1 MRHQVGDRLGDRYE
15 LQDPIAVGGMGE
27 VWRAV
32 DQVLGRDVAVKVLKP
47 EYTSDPG
54 FLDRFRAEAR
64 HTAALSHPNIAGVYD
79 YGETS
84 EGGRESAYLV
94 MELVPGEPL
103 SDELARQG
111 RLSAD
116 RAMDLL
122 GQAAQGLAA
131 AHAAGVVHRDVKP
144 GNLLVTPDGQVKV
157 TDFGIARAVD
167 QVPMTATGQVMGTAQ
182 YLAPEQAMGRGATPA
197 SDVYA
202 LGVVAYEAVSG
213 SRPFGG
219 DSAVAQAMA
228 HVNDTPTPLPDDVP
242 APVRAL
248 IEMAMAK
255 EASQRPADG
264 AAFAAA
270 AQQAREGRM
279 PAGAAAAG
287 AAGAAAAT
295 AATQAMDRTAVMG
308 AGDGPADAGQAGTR
322 MMPAAPP
329 AAAHGAS
336 TTSAVS
342 RTTSPGAAPRRR
354 RATGPLIAL
363 VALLLFVLVG
373 ALAASGLFGGDDPQT
388 TPPAA
393 TEPPATDPPA
403 TEPPATEP
411 PAETTPPATEPEPE
425 PEPEPEGIEVVAADY
440 VGRKLKDVTKDLE
453 ELGLEVD
460 AVPAAASEEKKD
472 TVTAVAEGTYAEGD
486 TVVVEYSEGGASGSG
501 DDEGGDD

>member
-1 MRHQVGDRLGDRYE
+1 MRHQVGDRLGERYE
-15 LQDPIAVGGMGE
+15 LREPIAVGGMGE

-64 HTAALSHPNIAGVYD
+64 HTAALAHPNIAAVYD
-79 YGETS
+79 YGETTD
-84 EGGRESAYLV
+84 GGRESAYLV

-111 RLSAD
+111 RLSPD

-122 GQAAQGLAA
+122 GQAALGLAA

-144 GNLLVTPDGQVKV
+144 GNLLITPDGHVKV

-228 HVNDTPTPLPDDVP
+228 HVNDTPTALPDDVP

-248 IEMAMAK
+248 IETAMAK

-270 AQQAREGRM
+270 AEQARAGRM
-279 PAGAAAAG
+279 PPGAL
-287 AAGAAAAT
+287 AAGAAAGSAT
-295 AATQAMDRTAVMG
+295 AATRAMPADSTAVMG
-308 AGDGPADAGQAGTR
+308 AAGTATAPGPAGTR
-322 MMPAAPP
+322 VMPVTTPDARPSAARS
-329 AAAHGAS
+329 S
-336 TTSAVS
+336 TTTS
-342 RTTSPGAAPRRR
+342 RPGAPPRRR

-373 ALAASGLFGGDDPQT
+373 ALAAGGLFGGEDPQT
-388 TPPAA
+388 LPSEPAA
-393 TEPPATDPPA
+393 TETTPA
-403 TEPPATEP
+403 TEPPASQPPAPTSEP
-411 PAETTPPATEPEPE
+411 PQTTQETTPPTTEPEPA
-425 PEPEPEGIEVVAADY
+425 GVEVVAADY

-453 ELGLEVD
+453 KLGLEVE
-460 AVPAAASEEKKD
+460 AVPVAGSDAKKD
-472 TVTAVAEGTYAEGD
+472 EVTAVAEGTYAEGD
-486 TVVVEYSEGGASGSG
+486 TVRVEYSEGDAGSG
-501 DDEGGDD
+501 DNKGGDN